1 MAKNT
6 FSNAIRRPP
15 VKKYHD
21 NKERSSTMIIEID
34 ELCERLNIGKNT
46 AYNLL
51 TSGEIDSFKIGSVW
65 KIPLSSVDDYIERK
79 CRETKLVK
87 MYTVV
92 NKDRDLYFERHGDI
106 PMKY

>member
-1 MAKNT
+1 MVKNT
-6 FSNAIRRPP
+6 FSNAVRRPP
-15 VKKYHD
+15 AKKSRQEK
-21 NKERSSTMIIEID
+21 KESSPMIIEIE

-65 KIPLSSVDDYIERK
+65 KIPLSSVDEYIERK
-79 CRETKLVK
+79 CRETKLIK
-87 MYTVV
+87 LYTVV
-92 NKDRDLYFERHGDI
+92 NNERDLYYERHGDI